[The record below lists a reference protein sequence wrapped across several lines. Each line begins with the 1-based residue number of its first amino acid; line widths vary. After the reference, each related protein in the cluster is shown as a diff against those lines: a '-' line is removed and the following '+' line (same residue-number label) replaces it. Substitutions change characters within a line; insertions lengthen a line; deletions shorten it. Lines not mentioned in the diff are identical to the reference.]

1 MYAEGVCEPLTGPDA
16 FVGLREG
23 GHRAILHRKAKVR
36 NMLYIYIYQ
45 IKYVHKLCTV
55 LMY

>member
-1 MYAEGVCEPLTGPDA
+1 MYAEGVCQPLTGPDA

-36 NMLYIYIYQ
+36 NMLYIYIKSNMF
-45 IKYVHKLCTV
+45 INYVLC
-55 LMY
+55 